1 MDTKNVIA
9 AISLSA
15 AVIILYSLFFAP
27 TPSPEEI
34 KRTQEQKNQTTQNSE
49 TPSLDVSENISKI
62 SRKESIKENERI
74 EFENEN
80 IKGSISLL
88 GGTIDDLLFKKY
100 TKTLNGEDQIVLLNP
115 KKVANGYFV
124 ETGWVTNNKNIDLPD
139 SKTLWNIKGNNK
151 LSPNNPIKLVWS
163 NSQGIEFQK
172 KIKIDNQFLFT
183 IDQKITN
190 NSENT
195 YDFYSY
201 GQIIRNEAPEVTK
214 FYILHEGLIGVF
226 DEQLVE
232 KDYKDIKEKKFS
244 QNAQSGW
251 LGITD
256 KYWITTLIPEKNKE
270 FRADFDFKN
279 KFLVNFI
286 DTKPLEIIPNNS
298 GSNKIKIIIAAKEV
312 DVIDGYAE
320 NLNITNFDLAI
331 DWGWFYFFTK
341 NFFFAIDYFFKLT
354 GNFGIAII
362 LITLCIRIVFFP
374 LANYSFRSMAKMKVL
389 QPEMARLKELH
400 KGDKTKLQQE
410 MMALYKKEKVNPV
423 SGCLPIFI
431 QIPFFFAIYKVL
443 FVTLEMRHQP
453 FCGWIKDLSEK
464 DPTSLFNLFGLIPW
478 DPPSFLIIG
487 VWPCLMGLTMFLQQ
501 KLNPTPPDP
510 IQQKIFMFFPLFLTV
525 ILAPF
530 PSGLVIYWTVNNVL
544 TMAQQIV
551 IMKRTKVKTV

>member
-139 SKTLWNIKGNNK
+139 SKTLWNVKGNNK

-232 KDYKDIKEKKFS
+232 KDYEDIKEKKFS

-279 KFLVNFI
+279 KFRVNFI

-298 GSNKIKIIIAAKEV
+298 GSNVIKIIIAAKEV
-312 DVIDGYAE
+312 GVIDGYAE
-320 NLNITNFDLAI
+320 NLNITNFDSLN
-331 DWGWFYFFTK
+331 YF
-341 NFFFAIDYFFKLT
+341 NLYLINLSIL
-354 GNFGIAII
+354 NFG
-362 LITLCIRIVFFP
+362 C
-374 LANYSFRSMAKMKVL
+374 
-389 QPEMARLKELH
+389 
-400 KGDKTKLQQE
+400 
-410 MMALYKKEKVNPV
+410 
-423 SGCLPIFI
+423 
-431 QIPFFFAIYKVL
+431 
-443 FVTLEMRHQP
+443 
-453 FCGWIKDLSEK
+453 
-464 DPTSLFNLFGLIPW
+464 FN
-478 DPPSFLIIG
+478 
-487 VWPCLMGLTMFLQQ
+487 
-501 KLNPTPPDP
+501 
-510 IQQKIFMFFPLFLTV
+510 
-525 ILAPF
+525 
-530 PSGLVIYWTVNNVL
+530 
-544 TMAQQIV
+544 
-551 IMKRTKVKTV
+551 

>member
-62 SRKESIKENERI
+62 SRKESIEENERI

-139 SKTLWNIKGNNK
+139 SKTLWNVKGNNK
-151 LSPNNPIKLVWS
+151 LSPNNPIKLVWN

-232 KDYKDIKEKKFS
+232 KDYEDIKEKKFS

-279 KFLVNFI
+279 KFRVNFI

-298 GSNKIKIIIAAKEV
+298 GSNVIKIIIAAKEV

-453 FCGWIKDLSEK
+453 FFGWIKDLSEK

-487 VWPCLMGLTMFLQQ
+487 IWPCLMGLTMYLQQ

-530 PSGLVIYWTVNNVL
+530 PSGLVIYWTINNIL